1 MPTVK
6 IDSFS
11 GIMPRV
17 HPTLLPDGC
26 AVKAHNCRLTSGKLS
41 PVRKPSIETGKRIR
55 LENGLDAISNANSL
69 YLWRRGIGVEEFLAW
84 PGIVRVAQGNIA
96 DDDLDRIFVTGATGI
111 GGDGKNHPCAYIS
124 SSSGAS
130 FTRHSLVKTALPA
143 PVIKVAAP
151 NADKDNTRYT
161 FFFQTWVD
169 AYGYESGSSAASSD
183 SGTEDG
189 STEYN
194 DGDEITFDAVTAPT
208 AASKRRIYKVI
219 TGSTTESVQFIAEQ
233 SVIGA
238 GFQALTV
245 TVKDEDAG
253 EVMPSIVSA
262 PEDLVWMSHVPGN
275 FYAGYSASKPRT
287 VMFSDVNLPTSWPD
301 AYRYDIRDD
310 LMGLAVAG
318 NTVFALTT
326 GYPWSLS
333 GTAPESMTPTV
344 LSSPQACVSARSICV
359 IEGAVFYASQDGICM
374 LSPSS
379 DYPTQ
384 VPVITEKHFGK
395 REWEALNPSSCIMG
409 AYDGALHAW
418 FTLESGLRQ
427 GYIIDIGEGVSAV
440 TTHDEQAKA
449 VFYDAETDG
458 LYYVRKV

>member
-6 IDSFS
+6 IESFS

-41 PVRKPSIETGKRIR
+41 PVRKPSQVTGLRIR
-55 LENGLDAISNANSL
+55 LENGLDKIANAQSL
-69 YLWRRGIGVEEFLAW
+69 YLWRRGEEEEFLAW
-84 PGIVRVAQGNIA
+84 PGIVKVARGNIA
-96 DDDLDRIFVTGATGI
+96 DDALNRIFVTGETGV
-111 GGDGKNHPCAYIS
+111 GGTGKNHPCAYIAAATGS
-124 SSSGAS
+124 S
-130 FTRHSLVKTALPA
+130 FTRHTLVKTAL
-143 PVIKVAAP
+143 AAP
-151 NADKDNTRYT
+151 TVTVETGEPSDADNIRYT
-161 FFFQTWVD
+161 VFFQTWVD
-169 AYGYESGSSAASSD
+169 AYGYESGSSAASA
-183 SGTEDG
+183 EV
-189 STEYN
+189 EYN
-194 DGDEITFDAVTAPT
+194 DGNDITVSAVNAPSG
-208 AASKRRIYKVI
+208 AVKRRIYKVV
-219 TGSTTESVQFIAEQ
+219 TGTATESVQFIAEQ
-233 SVIGA
+233 SVVGA
-238 GFQALTV
+238 GFQAMTV

-359 IEGAVFYASQDGICM
+359 MDGAVFYASQDGICM

-395 REWEALNPSSCIMG
+395 REWEALNPSSCIMW

>member
-41 PVRKPSIETGKRIR
+41 PVRKPSQVTGLRIR
-55 LENGLDAISNANSL
+55 LENGLDKIANAQSL
-69 YLWRRGIGVEEFLAW
+69 YLWRRGEEEEFLAW
-84 PGIVRVAQGNIA
+84 PGIVKVARGNIA
-96 DDDLDRIFVTGATGI
+96 DDALNRIFVTGETGV
-111 GGDGKNHPCAYIS
+111 GGTGKNHPCAYIAAAT
-124 SSSGAS
+124 GAA
-130 FTRHSLVKTALPA
+130 FTRHTLVKTAL
-143 PVIKVAAP
+143 AAP
-151 NADKDNTRYT
+151 SVTVEANEPSDADNIRYT
-161 FFFQTWVD
+161 VFFQTWVD
-169 AYGYESGSSAASSD
+169 AYGYESGSSAASA
-183 SGTEDG
+183 EV
-189 STEYN
+189 EYN
-194 DGDEITFDAVTAPT
+194 DGNDITVAAVNAPSG
-208 AASKRRIYKVI
+208 AVKRRIYKVV
-219 TGSTTESVQFIAEQ
+219 TGTATESVQFIAEQ
-233 SVIGA
+233 SVVGA

-253 EVMPSIVSA
+253 EVMPAIVSA

-318 NTVFALTT
+318 NTVFALTK

-359 IEGAVFYASQDGICM
+359 MDGAVFYASQDGICM